1 MGAKRGKN
9 YTAELKA
16 RVVIDALRGDLTL
29 NEISVKYRVHTT
41 QINRWK
47 QEAILSIKSCFSG
60 NQEKIAQNDQHLIDD
75 LYRQIGQLTCE
86 NGFLKK
92 SLRK

>member
-1 MGAKRGKN
+1 MVAKRGQS
-9 YTAELKA
+9 YTAEFKA

-29 NEISVKYRVHTT
+29 NEISTKYRVHTT

-60 NQEKIAQNDQHLIDD
+60 KQEKIAQSDQHLIDD

-92 SLRK
+92 NAWR